1 MAKNLKKKS
10 TTKLSK
16 KAKVKK
22 RTKFSSPTE
31 LLKEASVDE
40 KIKKTK
46 IRVIGIGGGG
56 GNIVS
61 EIASEISKA
70 SFVVANT
77 DIKSL
82 KSCSKKVAKFQ
93 FGQNLTHGLGTGM
106 NPELGKAAAQSEKER
121 IKKLLEGQDLCIL
134 VVCLGGG
141 TGSGAVSTFAKIS
154 KNLANLTYGIFTL
167 PFKFEGEKKM
177 EIAINSLKESK
188 NHLNIITII
197 PNERV
202 FQIINKD
209 TPLKEALST
218 INKFLSESLKGL
230 IETIYEPG
238 LINIDFADFKTIL
251 EGRGRLAYL
260 NTIEAQRKEGAIK
273 DIASKVLNFPL
284 YPYTI
289 RGAKGVL
296 FNIAGEKNLS
306 LSDVNQ
312 ISKAISELVNPEAK
326 IIFGISQHKKYSNII
341 KTVLLATGCGMKIFP
356 SKTEPRSS
364 GARVKKKSAKKSFSS
379 FVSSST
385 RRTKFSLPTKKKK
398 VKKRRKKKEEKVK
411 KGSFFSTSAKAS
423 VIEEPPKEN
432 LRFPT
437 GQAKVEKPKV
447 ETKEQEKTPPKKVKI
462 RSTKKPKEEKPQ
474 ESKKKEKERIVL
486 SSNEEKVRKNGLQIK
501 KEAEELEKEMIEKEK
516 IWETP
521 AFLRKKT
528 N

>member
-1 MAKNLKKKS
+1 LIYQRGLQKFSAGYTKIMAKNLKKKS
-10 TTKLSK
+10 K
-16 KAKVKK
+16 
-22 RTKFSSPTE
+22 TE
-31 LLKEASVDE
+31 LPKEAKVDE

-46 IRVIGIGGGG
+46 IRIIGIGGGG

-177 EIAINSLKESK
+177 EIAINSLKEAK
-188 NHLNIITII
+188 NHLNVITII

-202 FQIINKD
+202 FQVISKD

-273 DIASKVLNFPL
+273 YIVEKVLNSPL

-306 LSDVNQ
+306 LVDVNQ

-341 KTVLLATGCGMKIFP
+341 KTVLLATGCGMKVFP

-364 GARVKKKSAKKSFSS
+364 GARVKKK
-379 FVSSST
+379 
-385 RRTKFSLPTKKKK
+385 TKFSSPTELPQEAKVKNTLATKKKK
-398 VKKRRKKKEEKVK
+398 RRERKEEKVK

-423 VIEEPPKEN
+423 VIEEPPKES
-432 LRFPT
+432 LRLPT

-447 ETKEQEKTPPKKVKI
+447 ETKEQEKTSPKKVKI
-462 RSTKKPKEEKPQ
+462 RIIKKPKEEKPQ
-474 ESKKKEKERIVL
+474 ESKKKEKETIVL
-486 SSNEEKVRKNGLQIK
+486 RNNEEKVRKNGLQIK
-501 KEAEELEKEMIEKEK
+501 KEAEELEEEMIEKEK

-521 AFLRKKT
+521 AFLRKKLIK
-528 N
+528 NQ

>member
-1 MAKNLKKKS
+1 MIYQRGLQKFSAGYTNIMAKNLKKKS
-10 TTKLSK
+10 IKPPSLI
-16 KAKVKK
+16 
-22 RTKFSSPTE
+22 E
-31 LLKEASVDE
+31 DE

-61 EIASEISKA
+61 EIASKISKA

-141 TGSGAVSTFAKIS
+141 TGSGTISTFAKIS

-177 EIAINSLKESK
+177 EIAINSLKEAK
-188 NHLNIITII
+188 NHLNAITII

-218 INKFLSESLKGL
+218 INKFLSESLGGL

-260 NTIEAQRKEGAIK
+260 NTIEEQRKEGAIK
-273 DIASKVLNFPL
+273 DIASKVLNSPL

-312 ISKAISELVNPEAK
+312 ISKAISELVNSEAK

-356 SKTEPRSS
+356 SKTEFPT
-364 GARVKKKSAKKSFSS
+364 GAKVKKKAKSF
-379 FVSSST
+379 
-385 RRTKFSLPTKKKK
+385 LPAKKKK
-398 VKKRRKKKEEKVK
+398 VKRRKKPVESSAVRRAEKEK
-411 KGSFFSTSAKAS
+411 
-423 VIEEPPKEN
+423 IEE
-432 LRFPT
+432 L
-437 GQAKVEKPKV
+437 KVEKPKV

-462 RSTKKPKEEKPQ
+462 RIIKKPKEEKPQ
-474 ESKKKEKERIVL
+474 ESEKKEKETIVL
-486 SSNEEKVRKNGLQIK
+486 SNNEEKIRKNGLQIK

-521 AFLRKKT
+521 AFLRKKLIK
-528 N
+528 NQ